1 VRRVVPY
8 QSFCRAEKLEKEAG
22 QLFPTFI
29 CRIISYGRNSA
40 GTWLS
45 YVSSFKRV
53 MADLN
58 ATPIRVLL
66 IDNQCIIRLGLEKL
80 INSQWPGMEVIGK
93 FPDCSPDVLAQLE
106 KLSPDIILLDPYLE
120 VENGINA
127 IRQLIAASKAKV
139 LIFTALQDRSVYDK
153 LMIAGAKGIVGKK
166 EAEATIL
173 RAIEKVYEGQLW
185 LDHAGME
192 RLVLELS
199 GRKSVRETSLEAERM
214 KTLTSR
220 EKKIV
225 ETLISNAGASGKV
238 IAETLHIS
246 ESTLRNHLGSI
257 YQKLG
262 VPNRLGLLDYIRRY
276 VLNHENA

>member
-1 VRRVVPY
+1 
-8 QSFCRAEKLEKEAG
+8 
-22 QLFPTFI
+22 
-29 CRIISYGRNSA
+29 
-40 GTWLS
+40 
-45 YVSSFKRV
+45 

-58 ATPIRVLL
+58 ARPIRVLL

-80 INSQWPGMEVIGK
+80 INSQRPGMEVIGK
-93 FPDCSPDVLAQLE
+93 FPDCSPDVLAQVE

-120 VENGINA
+120 VEEGINA
-127 IRQLIAASKAKV
+127 IQQLTAASKAKV
-139 LIFTALQDRSVYDK
+139 LIFTALQVRSVYDR

-173 RAIEKVYEGQLW
+173 RAIEKVHEGQLW
-185 LDHAGME
+185 LDHASME

-199 GRKSVRETSLEAERM
+199 NRKSVKKTGLEAERM

-220 EKKIV
+220 EKKIM

-238 IAETLHIS
+238 IADTLHIS

-257 YQKLG
+257 YHKLG
-262 VPNRLGLLDYIRRY
+262 VPNRLGLLEYMRKY
-276 VLNHENA
+276 GLNHENA